1 MKFFFKFAVKIALN
15 GLVLYILN
23 KYLAGFT
30 VYGDYGSLLIGGAVL
45 AFISIVIRP
54 IVRLVTAPIVWL
66 TLGLFNLVINAGLLF
81 IADLILPQLEITGF
95 GTLFI
100 ASIII
105 ALANSFF

>member
-1 MKFFFKFAVKIALN
+1 MKFLFKFAVKVVFNAV
-15 GLVLYILN
+15 VLYILST
-23 KYLAGFT
+23 YLGGFT
-30 VYGDYGSLLIGGAVL
+30 VYGDYTSFLIGAAVL

-54 IVRLVTAPIVWL
+54 IVRLITAPLVWI

-81 IADLILPQLEITGF
+81 IADQILPQLQITGF
-95 GTLFI
+95 WTLLI